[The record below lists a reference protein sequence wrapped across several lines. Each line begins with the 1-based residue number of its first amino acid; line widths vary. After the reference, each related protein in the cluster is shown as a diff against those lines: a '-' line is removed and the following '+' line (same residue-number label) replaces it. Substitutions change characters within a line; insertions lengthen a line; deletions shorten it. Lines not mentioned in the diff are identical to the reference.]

1 MNIFK
6 FIFQNSFAMLSIC
19 AGGYSYIVIT
29 KEAGGDTF
37 LGICS
42 FAITLIFAMIVY
54 RALEWLA
61 FEMETL
67 RSQSP
72 NSNSKVNR
80 DSGVSSIIS
89 LPFTSMTMPKA
100 YLNFHESTNSD
111 FIDVETEP
119 LTDNENETIE
129 EWHDGRKALLDELKE
144 YTKVVFKP
152 FVRESDLPIL
162 LQILEDYSNCNMN
175 CTPFTHKPTELNG
188 ITAKDIMHYGWN
200 IWARLKPMNR
210 QSTARFLK
218 TAFPEILKE
227 TKTSSVYAKMTCDE
241 GSFRIKIIKAD
252 ESLL

>member
-6 FIFQNSFAMLSIC
+6 FIFQSSFAMLSIC

-29 KEAGGDTF
+29 KVAGGDTF

-61 FEMETL
+61 FEMETFRL
-67 RSQSP
+67 QSP
-72 NSNSKVNR
+72 NNNSKVNR

-89 LPFTSMTMPKA
+89 LPSTSMTMPKA
-100 YLNFHESTNSD
+100 YLNFHENTNSD
-111 FIDVETEP
+111 LIDVETEP

-200 IWARLKPMNR
+200 ILGKTQAYEQTIYSEISKNR
-210 QSTARFLK
+210 I
-218 TAFPEILKE
+218 P
-227 TKTSSVYAKMTCDE
+227 
-241 GSFRIKIIKAD
+241 
-252 ESLL
+252 